1 MTPSHVPHAAGVV
14 CVASVNITLSK
25 RLLSENIMDCSH
37 FAGVAVTV
45 DAREDQVS
53 EEVKGDKCNQQP
65 VSLRPGQ

>member
-1 MTPSHVPHAAGVV
+1 MV
-14 CVASVNITLSK
+14 
-25 RLLSENIMDCSH
+25 CSH

-65 VSLRPGQ
+65 VSLRPRQ